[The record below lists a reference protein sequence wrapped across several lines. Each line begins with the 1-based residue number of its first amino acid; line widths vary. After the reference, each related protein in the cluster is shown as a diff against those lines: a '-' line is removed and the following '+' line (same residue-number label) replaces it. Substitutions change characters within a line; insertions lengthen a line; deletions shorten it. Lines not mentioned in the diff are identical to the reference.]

1 MKNLAAFLLFPILVL
16 TIQNAR
22 ADQESNVLTPDETI
36 LGSELIDF
44 PNDSHIFADKSEFRL
59 LHTIIM
65 SNTKGERWATV
76 TVTNKASGRRSFHQ
90 DQILAL
96 LADGSRRFPLSFS
109 RDFKSGETASV
120 LVNFGPSQFPILRI
134 MTRN

>member
-1 MKNLAAFLLFPILVL
+1 MKNLATFVIFAISIL

-22 ADQESNVLTPDETI
+22 AEKENEVLTPDETI

-44 PNDSHIFADKSEFRL
+44 PNDSNIFADKSDFHL

-65 SNTKGERWATV
+65 SNTKGERWATI
-76 TVTNKASGRRSFHQ
+76 TVSNKANGRRSFHQ
-90 DQILAL
+90 DQVLAL
-96 LADGSRRFPLSFS
+96 LADGSRRLPLSFS
-109 RDFKSGETASV
+109 REFKSGETASV
-120 LVNFGPSQFPILRI
+120 LVNFGLSQFPILKI

>member
-1 MKNLAAFLLFPILVL
+1 MKNLATSVIFIVSILM
-16 TIQNAR
+16 IQNAK
-22 ADQESNVLTPDETI
+22 ADQEREVLTPDETI

-44 PNDSHIFADKSEFRL
+44 PNDSNIFADKSDFHL

-65 SNTKGERWATV
+65 SNAKGERWATI
-76 TVTNKASGRRSFHQ
+76 TISNKASGRRSFHQ
-90 DQILAL
+90 DQLLAL

-109 RDFKSGETASV
+109 REFKSGETASV
-120 LVNFGPSQFPILRI
+120 LVNFGPSQFPILKI